1 MERICDDLQLE
12 ESVEDLMHQFG
23 ADEQGQVSYAQFLLC
38 HKKIQ
43 LTPMYQNPVDFK
55 MMPEVDATTAETKV
69 CRRRDNAKNAGEKYF
84 FKFYFSKTK
93 KLFENEKFSEYK
105 MKQ

>member
-84 FKFYFSKTK
+84 FIFLFFTNK
-93 KLFENEKFSEYK
+93 KIV
-105 MKQ
+105 

>member
-1 MERICDDLQLE
+1 
-12 ESVEDLMHQFG
+12 MHQFG

-84 FKFYFSKTK
+84 FNFLFFTNKKNCLRMKSFLNTK
-93 KLFENEKFSEYK
+93 
-105 MKQ
+105 

>member
-43 LTPMYQNPVDFK
+43 LTPLYQNPVDFK
-55 MMPEVDATTAETKV
+55 MQEVQTTAENKV
-69 CRRRDNAKNAGEKYF
+69 CRRRDNTKNGENTCKYF
-84 FKFYFSKTK
+84 FHT
-93 KLFENEKFSEYK
+93 
-105 MKQ
+105 

>member
-43 LTPMYQNPVDFK
+43 LTPLYQNPVDFK
-55 MMPEVDATTAETKV
+55 MQEVQTAENKV
-69 CRRRDNAKNAGEKYF
+69 CRRRDNTKNGENILKF
-84 FKFYFSKTK
+84 FHT
-93 KLFENEKFSEYK
+93 
-105 MKQ
+105 